1 MKKKESKSK
10 FFMEGRKEENEIRW
24 KKIPC
29 VCSQDPN
36 NVLESYPLKK
46 CTHCK
51 CEESEK
57 DFLEKINH
65 GHEYEV
71 NKYKDNKIIGKLK
84 VNHVK
89 IVRDKKTD
97 EIIAFLQYPR

>member
-10 FFMEGRKEENEIRW
+10 FVIEGRKERKELRW
-24 KKIPC
+24 TKINC

-36 NVLESYPLKK
+36 NVLESYPLKD
-46 CTHCK
+46 CIHCK
-51 CEESEK
+51 CQESEK
-57 DFLEKINH
+57 DFLEKINY
-65 GHEYEV
+65 GKEYEV
-71 NKYKDNKIIGKLK
+71 NKYKDNKIVGKLK

-97 EIIAFLQYPR
+97 EIIGFIQYPE